1 MRRFSQAITL
11 GAATS
16 FPGTA
21 RPGDLL
27 LGQAGGIDG
36 HVAVVAA
43 DGTPIDVAGGGSFVP
58 PNDNL
63 TDLGDASHRF
73 RTLYL
78 GTSITNAADLLVDLT
93 GAATRVLTVRNSTP
107 LYTCNLA
114 VDGDVFAG
122 ADLALP
128 SSLSAIASGTA
139 QVGVN
144 AAVAGLRVVSSF
156 TGVNCLVVNNA
167 ITANAPRLSA
177 YGSDGSIAL
186 EIASKGAA
194 SIDLL
199 RDDGNTSTVT
209 TACRIAHTTSGG
221 AAIGIGVRLALDT
234 ENGSGARVT
243 VGALQATTS
252 NVTSGSEAAAVDL
265 LPSAGGGLSDAG
277 LRVRATAIAAVN
289 GLEIIPAVGGGGIV
303 YAGIYGSDPDV
314 FLRIRNRGTGAIQ
327 LRNAG
332 DTQTGW
338 GIENTNGTTVGPIAS
353 HAAST
358 AGGSV
363 TLNAVIGQFRIAA
376 GQGAAGI
383 TISNEAVKDGRTV
396 VTLQPKGIDV
406 TATRFAVVASAGAFT
421 VTTDAN
427 ATADLDVGF
436 LVVNAG

>member
-43 DGTPIDVAGGGSFVP
+43 DGTPIDVGGGSFVP

-78 GTSITNAADLLVDLT
+78 GTSITNAGDLALDLT
-93 GAATRVLTVRNSTP
+93 GSTTRVLSVRNSTP
-107 LYTCNLA
+107 TFVCNVA
-114 VDGDVFAG
+114 VDGDVFVG
-122 ADLALP
+122 ADLGLP
-128 SSLSAIASGTA
+128 SSLCAIASGTA

-144 AAVAGLRVVSSF
+144 AAIAGLRVVSGF
-156 TGVNCLVVNNA
+156 TGVNCVQVNNA
-167 ITANAPRLSA
+167 ITANAPRIAA

-194 SIDLL
+194 PVEIL

-221 AAIGIGVRLALDT
+221 AAIGIGVRVALDT

-252 NVTSGSEAAAVDL
+252 NITSGSEAAAVEL
-265 LPSAGGGLSDAG
+265 LPSAGGGLADAG
-277 LRVRATAIAAVN
+277 LRVRATAGAAVN
-289 GLEIIPAVGGGGIV
+289 GLEVIPAVGSGGIV
-303 YAGIYGSDPDV
+303 YTGVYGADADV

-327 LRNAG
+327 LRNSA

-338 GIENTNGTTVGPIAS
+338 GVEHITGTTIAPIAS

-358 AGGSV
+358 AGGAV
-363 TLNAVIGQFRIAA
+363 TINAVVGQFRILA
-376 GQGAAGI
+376 GAGAAPFV
-383 TISNEAVKDGRTV
+383 ISNECVKGGSSVVLWHFRTLDA
-396 VTLQPKGIDV
+396 TLTNLAILPGV
-406 TATRFAVVASAGAFT
+406 GGFT
-421 VTTDAN
+421 VTGNAN
-427 ATADLDVGF
+427 ATADVDVGF
-436 LVVNAG
+436 LVVNNG